1 VRQRI
6 AAMPPSH
13 DPSTD
18 FADERRFLSVPI
30 GVICGCC
37 FMTTTAQRRAFLH
50 HEEHEGGCVKWE
62 NGGRGEREK
71 ESMRAWERGSMG
83 GRGTGVLPV
92 GFTVTRASCPRLK
105 IVDADGRR

>member
-18 FADERRFLSVPI
+18 FAAGRRFLSVPI

-37 FMTTTAQRRAFLH
+37 FITA
-50 HEEHEGGCVKWE
+50 G
-62 NGGRGEREK
+62 
-71 ESMRAWERGSMG
+71 SMGAWERG
-83 GRGTGVLPV
+83 GTGAWDRLVLV
-92 GFTVTRASCPRLK
+92 LVLVLETHHDDTTTQ
-105 IVDADGRR
+105 RRF